1 MIRLEIKNCK
11 ITLMKKLQKY
21 QYFHLVNDKYEY
33 LTGVEI
39 LRPDQSKIIEPA
51 KFTYSPLEKAFKN
64 K

>member
-1 MIRLEIKNCK
+1 ME
-11 ITLMKKLQKY
+11 KLQKY

>member
-1 MIRLEIKNCK
+1 MIRLKIKNCK
-11 ITLMKKLQKY
+11 ITLMEKLQKY

-33 LTGVEI
+33 FTGVEI

-51 KFTYSPLEKAFKN
+51 KFTYSPLENTFKN